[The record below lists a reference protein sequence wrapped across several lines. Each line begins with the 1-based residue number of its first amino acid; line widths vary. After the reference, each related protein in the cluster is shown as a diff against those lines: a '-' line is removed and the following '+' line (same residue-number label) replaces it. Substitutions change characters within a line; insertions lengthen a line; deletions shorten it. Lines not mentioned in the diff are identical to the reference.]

1 MQRLGV
7 ALVGSLVL
15 WSMGLMSALLKRLL
29 GVQLVQKVAKSKGIN
44 STRKGFPCQ
53 EAFICL
59 QAITFLMKFFSQH
72 CSGMA
77 IVAVSF
83 IS

>member
-29 GVQLVQKVAKSKGIN
+29 SVQLVQKVAKSKGIN

-53 EAFICL
+53 EG
-59 QAITFLMKFFSQH
+59 KFHLLASHYFSNEN
-72 CSGMA
+72 
-77 IVAVSF
+77 F
-83 IS
+83 